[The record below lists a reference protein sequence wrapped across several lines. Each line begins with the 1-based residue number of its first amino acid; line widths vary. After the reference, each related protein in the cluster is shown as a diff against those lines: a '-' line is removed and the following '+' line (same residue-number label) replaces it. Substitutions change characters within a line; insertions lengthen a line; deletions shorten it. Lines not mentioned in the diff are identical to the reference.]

1 MEVYILDDLLRRI
14 AVIDQY
20 ESFIWTERWA
30 VFGDFELVV
39 HSTSENRRLLKE
51 GTQMVQNGSD
61 RVMTI
66 KTVDIKKDDD
76 GRSILTVSGPS
87 LEQILDDRAATEG
100 LAGPTSDTNWVISGT
115 AGNVCR
121 KIFKD
126 ICIDGLLS
134 TSDKIPFI
142 KPGTIY
148 PPSTIPES
156 AIVFSASIPLSSVY
170 EAIKELCD
178 IYDLGF
184 RLVRN
189 QDKSELYFDIYTGN
203 NRTTQQNVHT
213 PVIFSQ
219 ELDNLSN
226 VSELRSV
233 EDAKNVAYVFGLNDS
248 TIVYADGAD
257 ASTSGF
263 DRKVLYVDA
272 TDVTLASGPALTAV
286 LVNKGLD
293 ALAKTRPIAAFDGE
307 INQYGKNK
315 YNRDYFLG
323 DLVEMRNS
331 DGATNIMRVTEQ
343 IFVSDGEG
351 DRSYPTLTLNS
362 SILPDVWDS
371 WGTETWDGGD
381 PDEVWDE

>member
-272 TDVTLASGPALTAV
+272 TDVTLASGSALTAV
-286 LVNKGLD
+286 LINKGLD

>member
-1 MEVYILDDLLRRI
+1 
-14 AVIDQY
+14 
-20 ESFIWTERWA
+20 
-30 VFGDFELVV
+30 
-39 HSTSENRRLLKE
+39 
-51 GTQMVQNGSD
+51 
-61 RVMTI
+61 
-66 KTVDIKKDDD
+66 
-76 GRSILTVSGPS
+76 
-87 LEQILDDRAATEG
+87 
-100 LAGPTSDTNWVISGT
+100 
-115 AGNVCR
+115 
-121 KIFKD
+121 
-126 ICIDGLLS
+126 
-134 TSDKIPFI
+134 
-142 KPGTIY
+142 
-148 PPSTIPES
+148 
-156 AIVFSASIPLSSVY
+156 
-170 EAIKELCD
+170 
-178 IYDLGF
+178 
-184 RLVRN
+184 
-189 QDKSELYFDIYTGN
+189 
-203 NRTTQQNVHT
+203 
-213 PVIFSQ
+213 VIFSQ